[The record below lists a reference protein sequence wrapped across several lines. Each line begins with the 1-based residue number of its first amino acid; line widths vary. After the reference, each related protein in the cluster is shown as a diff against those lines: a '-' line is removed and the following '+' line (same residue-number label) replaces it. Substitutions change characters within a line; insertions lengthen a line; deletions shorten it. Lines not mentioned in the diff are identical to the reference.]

1 MTNRRKFSITVSLL
15 AAGAVVQAQDAPPAP
30 PAPPAPVAT
39 PRPVI
44 APASP
49 SAVPLGAPTPM
60 PAIAPVAPL
69 PPEPPMH
76 FEFAPGDFDIHI
88 DNDFRVDID
97 HFQIEQQVENA
108 RLMAEQARMDAEQS
122 RVMHY
127 QNFDVQEQVERARAM
142 AEEAR
147 ANVRVSVDEARARA
161 RADMAFARPAVPFAF
176 APQQVSIGSTA
187 RVKIGGSEDSLYQRG
202 QSALDNKRW
211 DEAVTYFGEAAAK
224 NGPRGDGAL
233 YWKAY
238 ALKKSGKNSEA
249 TAAIAELRKSY
260 ASSRWLDDA
269 KALEMDMGKPVS
281 PEDEANEELKLLALN
296 GIMQSDPER
305 AIPLVENQLKSSAS
319 PRIKKNAL
327 FVLAQSSNPK
337 AQATIEQIAKGG
349 ANPDLQVRAIT
360 YITERRRANAGDL
373 LAQIYA
379 GTNVVQVKRAVLQAY
394 VQNRDKDRLM
404 AALRNEKAP
413 ELRGVAINFLGNQPG
428 NPELWQLYASETTAE
443 GKEQILRAMWN
454 NGDSDK
460 LLEVIRNEKEPKIR
474 RLAIQVL
481 ASQKNGQNAGQ
492 LVQIYSAEQDP
503 DIKRN
508 IIDQLSGPQHATALI
523 SIAKAEKDPKM
534 KLRIVERIS
543 NMASR
548 SKEAQQYLEEI
559 LK

>member
-1 MTNRRKFSITVSLL
+1 MFSIAVSLL

-30 PAPPAPVAT
+30 PAPPVPVAA
-39 PRPVI
+39 PRPAI
-44 APASP
+44 APAAP
-49 SAVPLGAPTPM
+49 SAVPVAAPAPM
-60 PAIAPVAPL
+60 PAVAPVAPL
-69 PPEPPMH
+69 PPEPPFH
-76 FEFAPGDFDIHI
+76 FEFAPGDFHINI
-88 DNDFRVDID
+88 DNDFHID
-97 HFQIEQQVENA
+97 LEHDFQIDRAQIE
-108 RLMAEQARMDAEQS
+108 
-122 RVMHY
+122 
-127 QNFDVQEQVERARAM
+127 EQVQQARAM
-142 AEEAR
+142 ADQARQMRYQDVDVQVQVEAAR
-147 ANVRVSVDEARARA
+147 ANARVAVDEARAMARA
-161 RADMAFARPAVPFAF
+161 SADMAFSRTTAPFAF
-176 APQQVSIGSTA
+176 APQQAVGITGPA
-187 RVKIGGSEDSLYQRG
+187 RVRISGNEDSLYQRG

-224 NGPRGDGAL
+224 NGPRADGAL

-238 ALKKSGKNSEA
+238 ALKKSGKSSEA

-260 ASSRWLDDA
+260 ASSRWMDDA

-281 PEDEANEELKLLALN
+281 PEDESNEELKLLALN

-360 YITERRRANAGDL
+360 YISERRRVNAGQL
-373 LAQIYA
+373 LSEIYA
-379 GTNVVQVKRAVLQAY
+379 GTNDLQVKRAVLQAY
-394 VQNRDKDRLM
+394 VQNRDKDRLL
-404 AALRNEKAP
+404 AAVRNEKAP
-413 ELRGVAINFLGNQPG
+413 ELRGVAINYLGNVQG
-428 NPELWQLYASETTAE
+428 NPELWQLYSSETTVE

-454 NGDSDK
+454 NGDADK
-460 LLEVIRNEKEPKIR
+460 LLEVIRTEKEPKIR

-492 LVQIYSAEQDP
+492 LVQIYSAEQDQ
-503 DIKRN
+503 DIKKN

-523 SIAKAEKDPKM
+523 SIARAEKDPKM